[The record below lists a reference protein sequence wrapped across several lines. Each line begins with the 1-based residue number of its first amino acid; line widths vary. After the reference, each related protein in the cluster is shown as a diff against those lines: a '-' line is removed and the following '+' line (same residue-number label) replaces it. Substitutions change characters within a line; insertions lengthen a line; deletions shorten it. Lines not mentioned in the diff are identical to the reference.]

1 MTVCKQFILALLA
14 LAFTMQLS
22 AQMTLE
28 DRIEIKLNDG
38 FENEKIY
45 TSSEKCF
52 VLESRSAKKTNDKHE
67 IKYDLYDSNL
77 KLTKTASFYVP
88 GNMFEAE
95 SYSNDSCVYKFY
107 RNSKREYLLSKVLIK
122 NLEIS
127 TIQGKIPSGIK
138 VIDMRVVGSKAWFQS
153 SLKRK
158 SCLLQIDLNTRE
170 SKISEFI
177 QDKWDKKTN
186 IVNYQVDPV
195 SGELLMFV
203 NKFIKKG
210 SCELSQVRVNESCEL
225 CDNVQLTGTDDKV
238 ITSVSGCRMADS
250 SMVYT
255 GTYSDRLTTV
265 SQGMFFAS
273 LSEKKL
279 NYINYFNFVDMEN
292 FLKYM
297 TTKQQD
303 RVEKNKKKAAAK
315 GNEYSIS
322 YNIAAHDIIPVKDG
336 YILIG
341 EAYYATYTSHM
352 HTTTTVVNGI
362 PSTRTSYVTV
372 FNGYQYTHAFIAKF
386 SSNGELLWDQSF
398 EMYPAQKPMQVKRF
412 VRISEKTDN
421 DIAIVFVSRNYVI
434 SKLIDF
440 DGNLVADKKAELIG
454 TGKETEKISWT
465 TSEANYWFG
474 SNFLIYGSQRVKDSE
489 DKSRRKVF
497 FVNKVS
503 F

>member
-14 LAFTMQLS
+14 FAFTMQLS

-52 VLESRSAKKTNDKHE
+52 LLESRSAKKTSDKHE
-67 IKYDLYDSNL
+67 IKYDLYNSDL
-77 KLTKTASFYVP
+77 KLIKTASFYVP
-88 GNMFEAE
+88 GNMYEAE

-107 RNSKREYLLSKVLIK
+107 RNSKREYLLSKVLMK

-158 SCLLQIDLNTRE
+158 SCLLQIDLKTRE

-177 QDKWDKKTN
+177 QDKCDKKTN

-336 YILIG
+336 YILDRK
-341 EAYYATYTSHM
+341 S
-352 HTTTTVVNGI
+352 VV
-362 PSTRTSYVTV
+362 
-372 FNGYQYTHAFIAKF
+372 
-386 SSNGELLWDQSF
+386 
-398 EMYPAQKPMQVKRF
+398 
-412 VRISEKTDN
+412 
-421 DIAIVFVSRNYVI
+421 
-434 SKLIDF
+434 
-440 DGNLVADKKAELIG
+440 
-454 TGKETEKISWT
+454 
-465 TSEANYWFG
+465 
-474 SNFLIYGSQRVKDSE
+474 
-489 DKSRRKVF
+489 
-497 FVNKVS
+497 
-503 F
+503 